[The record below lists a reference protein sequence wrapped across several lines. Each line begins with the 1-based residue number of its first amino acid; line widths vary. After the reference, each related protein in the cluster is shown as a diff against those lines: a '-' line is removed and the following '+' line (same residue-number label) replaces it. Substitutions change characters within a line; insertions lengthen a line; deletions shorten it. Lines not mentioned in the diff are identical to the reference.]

1 MYGRILARLRASA
14 PLDSHFSYSA
24 VVSHTQAVTY
34 LECGHC
40 ISQVAGLADTSA
52 NMGGGGGVWLPHRL
66 NFFINMILVYI
77 LKTQNLFQFYSYFLM
92 F

>member
-14 PLDSHFSYSA
+14 PLDSHFSYLA
-24 VVSHTQAVTY
+24 VVRHSQAVTH

-52 NMGGGGGVWLPHRL
+52 KVGGGEGFGCP
-66 NFFINMILVYI
+66 IA
-77 LKTQNLFQFYSYFLM
+77 
-92 F
+92 